1 MHAWSLCVRFWPFL
15 CLCARLCMGI
25 FALAWLMPRW
35 ISLAWQRMTL
45 SCCFRWMCQ
54 IQATDLDV
62 CVCMHNEQKRCCWM
76 LSALSK
82 LWNLTRN
89 ALSFFLVLDRPLWCR
104 ERSQQGKDVHGHC
117 WFRGLL
123 LLTLTSVA
131 SCSLLNIHKQIKT
144 LQLIGWPPFHSLTH
158 SAACSALRFVSFYR
172 ESHGPCWIEAPRG
185 MFVRFDCQFAYT
197 GRRDCTHTPQDSL
210 LLIASDSE

>member
-1 MHAWSLCVRFWPFL
+1 
-15 CLCARLCMGI
+15 
-25 FALAWLMPRW
+25 
-35 ISLAWQRMTL
+35 
-45 SCCFRWMCQ
+45 MCQ

-62 CVCMHNEQKRCCWM
+62 CVCMHNEQKRRCWM

-104 ERSQQGKDVHGHC
+104 ERSQQGEDVHGHC

-197 GRRDCTHTPQDSL
+197 GRRDCTHTHLRTPCCWLPVIVSSPFGWRDPLNVPTKNSCKQTIREKKVAPSG
-210 LLIASDSE
+210 I